1 MKKWLSSLS
10 RERVVVRWLN
20 ETTFTQLNWKFL
32 KCNTCW
38 EKVTRKW
45 VNTHKASHDKNTNTL
60 GRASDNINKKI
71 SIILEDISRLTWKS
85 KSQANLMNL
94 LGEANISSRVDNI
107 LKRVA
112 KLPLSERFN
121 INPDISILEDYK

>member
-1 MKKWLSSLS
+1 
-10 RERVVVRWLN
+10 
-20 ETTFTQLNWKFL
+20 
-32 KCNTCW
+32 
-38 EKVTRKW
+38 
-45 VNTHKASHDKNTNTL
+45 
-60 GRASDNINKKI
+60 
-71 SIILEDISRLTWKS
+71 
-85 KSQANLMNL
+85 MNL